1 MKTAVRSAELQRC
14 LNSPY
19 LFEDG
24 SKKNL
29 VQEELRV
36 ANELYNKAVASFDE
50 GDEATGLKQVWG
62 SMYRAGRALVYKAG
76 YRVEQLY
83 CMQVVLH
90 EHYSDRVSDTDI
102 DQLRIAQELIGPP
115 AKALERARD
124 FKNLVSRIA

>member
-14 LNSPY
+14 LNGPY
-19 LFEDG
+19 LFEDD
-24 SKKNL
+24 SKKSQ
-29 VQEELRV
+29 VQEELRT
-36 ANELYNKAVASFDE
+36 AEALYNKAVASFDE
-50 GDEATGLKQVWG
+50 GDEASGLKQAWG
-62 SMYRAGRALVYKAG
+62 AMYRAGRALVYKAG

-90 EHYSDRVSDTDI
+90 EYYGDRLSDADI

-124 FKNLVSRIA
+124 FKNKVSSIA

>member
-19 LFEDG
+19 LFEDD
-24 SKKNL
+24 SKKSQ
-29 VQEELRV
+29 VQDEMR
-36 ANELYNKAVASFDE
+36 ASQELYDKAVTSFDE

-62 SMYRAGRALVYKAG
+62 AMYRAARALAYKAG
-76 YRVEQLY
+76 YRVEQLH
-83 CMQVVLH
+83 CMQVVLR
-90 EHYSDRVSDTDI
+90 EHYSDSLSDADI

-124 FKNLVSRIA
+124 FRNHVSRIV